1 MRNIMTW
8 AGPLQDTWSWVVSIG
23 QDSMIVRKEHKFMDA
38 WEIFQIVPF
47 VTLNGGEK

>member
-1 MRNIMTW
+1 
-8 AGPLQDTWSWVVSIG
+8 
-23 QDSMIVRKEHKFMDA
+23 MIVRKEHKFMDA